1 MIEIYNKTNI
11 RRKKEKTFLDYL
23 ISENVGC
30 KHIDLDK
37 ELNISLL
44 NRTVNTVNL
53 ITKLRQNTTLTKLK
67 RNRLIQELSKL
78 PENIRVVKS
87 ISSIS
92 VDFVLVVGENIQY
105 IEFHEKQHR
114 NMSGKIP
121 KDIYDENL
129 EIIKVPRFVQRF
141 LKDIWRYENLENYKI
156 IWFDWFE
163 QNKDYNNF
171 LTENKKEYYLG
182 GKFRFEKIDE

>member
-11 RRKKEKTFLDYL
+11 SRKKEKTFLDYL

>member
-11 RRKKEKTFLDYL
+11 SRKKEKTFLDYL

-92 VDFVLVVGENIQY
+92 VDFVLVDGENIQY